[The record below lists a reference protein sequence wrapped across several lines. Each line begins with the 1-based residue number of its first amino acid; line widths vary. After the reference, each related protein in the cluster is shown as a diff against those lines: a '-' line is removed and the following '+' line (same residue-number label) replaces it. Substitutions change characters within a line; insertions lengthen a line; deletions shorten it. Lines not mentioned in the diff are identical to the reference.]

1 MVKEDNTTLE
11 EIVRSAFIFQE
22 FCFCICTYAHSI
34 VVNISYF
41 PEGFFFIQSVSVNKF
56 KQTFASGMQRVKG
69 IQEVSNTQHSK
80 DRG

>member
-41 PEGFFFIQSVSVNKF
+41 PEGFFFYPKCFSEQV
-56 KQTFASGMQRVKG
+56 QTNLCKWNAEGKRYPGGV
-69 IQEVSNTQHSK
+69 
-80 DRG
+80 